1 VKVGPAADRNVSSI
15 AMIPP
20 SMETAMT
27 QAEIENEL
35 SRLRE
40 QLSQAQRHKETRKQ
54 RLGQMGIR
62 SLMVGMCFLIV
73 GLYFGAANIYNQRE
87 VVFAGVLP
95 MLIFVSLPFMFLYDL
110 AKLEKS

>member
-1 VKVGPAADRNVSSI
+1 
-15 AMIPP
+15 MIPP

-40 QLSQAQRHKETRKQ
+40 QLSQAQRHQETRKQ
-54 RLGQMGIR
+54 RLGQLGIR
-62 SLMVGMCFLIV
+62 SLIVGMCFLIV
-73 GLYFGAANIYNQRE
+73 GLYFGAVNIYNQRE
-87 VVFAGVLP
+87 VLAGVLP
-95 MLIFVSLPFMFLYDL
+95 MLVFVSFPLMYLYDL